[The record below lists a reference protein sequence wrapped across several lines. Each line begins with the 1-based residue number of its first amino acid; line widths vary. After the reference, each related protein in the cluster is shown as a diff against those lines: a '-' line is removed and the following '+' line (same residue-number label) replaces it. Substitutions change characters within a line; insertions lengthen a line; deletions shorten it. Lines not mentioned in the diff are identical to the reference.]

1 MRRSRP
7 LLLLVV
13 AALLAGLL
21 PAGVVAAKAPAP
33 PAKPAAAKVVF
44 FAADGMRPDLMETYA
59 AKGDMPTYAKLM
71 ATGVK
76 GVNGMV
82 QAFPPNTGVGWYTL
96 ATGAYPGEHGSTNNT
111 FFRTGDPF
119 NNRTAAF
126 SGGVLQAD
134 TIAESAERAGK
145 KVVSV
150 EWAGGSRTMTALQG
164 PVVDYRN
171 FYSNRGL
178 WTNYDVPGQPA
189 GANAFGVQY
198 QRVRPRRRRG
208 LDERPGRRYSPAKQ
222 GHVRHRLVHE
232 RLAGRAGDRQR
243 PVRLLRL
250 RLDERRRRQLRRRP
264 HRPATRS
271 RRTAARPLPTWAR
284 TSGPTSRSRWR
295 TRPARPAA
303 ST

>member
-59 AKGDMPTYAKLM
+59 AKGVMPTYAKLM

-76 GVNGMV
+76 GDNGMV

-111 FFRTGDPF
+111 FFRTGDAF

-134 TIAESAERAGK
+134 TIAEVGRAGRQEGRLGR
-145 KVVSV
+145 V
-150 EWAGGSRTMTALQG
+150 GGRLPDDDRAPG
-164 PVVDYRN
+164 PGRRLPQLLLEPRPLDELR
-171 FYSNRGL
+171 R
-178 WTNYDVPGQPA
+178 PRPA
-189 GANAFGVQY
+189 GRRE
-198 QRVRPRRRRG
+198 RVRRPVPALRPRRRRG
-208 LDERPGRRYSPAKQ
+208 LDERPGQLQPGEA

-250 RLDERRRRQLRRRP
+250 RLDRTTP
-264 HRPATRS
+264 SPTTTAFSSSPTRS
-271 RRTAARPLPTWAR
+271 RRTAARPSRTWAR